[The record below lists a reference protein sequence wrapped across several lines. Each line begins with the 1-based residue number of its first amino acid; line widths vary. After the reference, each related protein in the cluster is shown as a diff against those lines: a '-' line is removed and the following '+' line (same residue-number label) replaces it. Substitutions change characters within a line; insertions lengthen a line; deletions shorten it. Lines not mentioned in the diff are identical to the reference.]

1 MKFTVYSKHGCPYCT
16 KILVI
21 LNQLSVEKGF
31 LVSEYIL
38 GTKFNKK
45 EFYEQFGEGS
55 TFPQVVLN
63 DDTHLGGCSDTVMY
77 LKTQKII

>member
-1 MKFTVYSKHGCPYCT
+1 
-16 KILVI
+16 
-21 LNQLSVEKGF
+21 

-38 GTKFNKK
+38 GTKFNKQ